1 MLYIYIY
8 IYIYISTPI
17 STTEVF
23 VLSNKKWYDAQRY
36 QGPGVVNFDIT
47 IC

>member
-1 MLYIYIY
+1 MYIYIY
-8 IYIYISTPI
+8 IYIYINTTPL

-23 VLSNKKWYDAQRY
+23 VLSNKKWYEAQRN
-36 QGPGVVNFDIT
+36 QGPGVVNFDIP